1 MTENAER
8 PVDVGLDDGVLLKL
22 AMPVKSDLAAWLSR
36 APMMNPLAICLGFL
50 PALFLLP
57 FAELDEAG
65 ARFGLIC
72 LHGAYDYPAL
82 GVHESASDV
91 GASIAAANGTI
102 DFGYLI
108 PVWLTSRLI
117 ALTGAGGYHI
127 LLAVPV
133 CSLVLTTYLL
143 WKFVSLVFDP
153 RRALLTCLLFVS
165 TPFFLGQTMIPQ
177 AHCLGLACLIGSL
190 WGWLVHLEGNAGYF
204 SKSLFAGGLAWG
216 LSFLTG
222 GASAWIALVMAILLT
237 DRRCHAWIS
246 RVPPEKAN
254 LDEGSRSRDWGSL
267 GIWAATGLTC
277 GIVISLSLSGMN
289 FRTGTIEIGTH
300 GTHSDSGDNQTSA
313 IAANSANHSSR
324 TASPIADSF
333 SATTSDRAAE
343 ISTAVQPAQSKWTAA
358 FTNVWTELGWLSG
371 FALCG
376 LIHTIMRRTGSGSA
390 GSVRHRAIFP
400 LWVGVGLSTY
410 FISSTLFAAEH
421 ASAVLKCWLNVGWV
435 LLAAGELD
443 ALLKRRHGWWSIACI
458 WFVSMALMSLSFTNG
473 GSSQFHDSPSHMLWW
488 GSLIIVLTVAALLL
502 IVNQKVLNRERW
514 LTGAMIV
521 WPLFAQYVQIV
532 PLKDWRRDEVRQ
544 LETFC
549 RELNRV
555 SEASGSVF
563 ISQMH
568 PPLEMQYMIA
578 SYDPRIAWEILPETE
593 TLSNHMSKRLPS
605 LGMSLVIHWGEAE
618 NMLRLLRS
626 EGLDFQSVST
636 PRFFAHRE
644 LHALSVNAKSLE
656 QAGVNISRD
665 LWQSRQLPGE

>member
-1 MTENAER
+1 MTENAGR
-8 PVDVGLDDGVLLKL
+8 QADAGLDDRVLLQL

-36 APMMNPLAICLGFL
+36 APMMHPLAICLGFL

-57 FAELDEAG
+57 FAELDEPG
-65 ARFGLIC
+65 ARFGLMC
-72 LHGAYDYPAL
+72 LREAYDYTSLETQA
-82 GVHESASDV
+82 SAAIAEEASTSDDN
-91 GASIAAANGTI
+91 SRI
-102 DFGYLI
+102 DLGYLI
-108 PVWLTSRLI
+108 PIWLTSRLI

-127 LLAVPV
+127 LLVVPL

-165 TPFFLGQTMIPQ
+165 TPFFLAQTMIPH

-190 WGWLVHLEGNAGYF
+190 WGWLVHLEGNGGYF

-254 LDEGSRSRDWGSL
+254 LEEGTRARDWGSL

-277 GIVISLSLSGMN
+277 GFVISLSLSG
-289 FRTGTIEIGTH
+289 FDFGRGTTGTLPL
-300 GTHSDSGDNQTSA
+300 SSGSGV
-313 IAANSANHSSR
+313 R
-324 TASPIADSF
+324 ADS
-333 SATTSDRAAE
+333 SSPDEAEDAAPAPPPATA
-343 ISTAVQPAQSKWTAA
+343 KWILAL
-358 FTNVWTELGWLSG
+358 TNVWTELGWLSG

-376 LIHTIMRRTGSGSA
+376 LIRTLMRRDTSGSA

-400 LWVGVGLSTY
+400 LWVAVGLSTY

-458 WFVSMALMSLSFTNG
+458 WLVSMSLMSLSFTD
-473 GSSQFHDSPSHMLWW
+473 GSSSPFQDSPSQLLWW
-488 GSLIIVLTVAALLL
+488 GSLVVVLTVAVMLLL
-502 IVNQKVLNRERW
+502 INPKQLKRERW
-514 LTGAMIV
+514 LTGVMIV
-521 WPLFAQYVQIV
+521 WPLFAQYVQVV
-532 PLKDWRRDEVRQ
+532 PLKDWRRGELHQ

-549 RELNRV
+549 RELMRV
-555 SEASGSVF
+555 SNASRSVF
-563 ISQMH
+563 ISQRH
-568 PPLEMQYMIA
+568 PPLEMQYMVA
-578 SYDPRIAWEILPETE
+578 SYDPRIAWEILPESE
-593 TLSNHMSKRLPS
+593 TLSNHMAKRLPS
-605 LGMSLVIHWGEAE
+605 LGTALVIHWGEAE
-618 NMLRLLRS
+618 SLLRLLRS
-626 EGLDFQSVST
+626 EGLDFQTVST

-644 LHALSVNAKSLE
+644 LHAVSVNAKSLE
-656 QAGVNISRD
+656 QAGVNATPHRWPSPHIRS
-665 LWQSRQLPGE
+665 E